1 VTEEAKTDGAAG
13 PAAWADALLAL
24 ALIAVDPAGLG
35 GVTLRS
41 GPGPARDIWLARLKA
56 LLPSGAPLRRIPS
69 HIGDDRLLGG
79 LDLAASLA
87 AGRPVAQRG
96 LLAECDGGVAIL
108 TMAERVETGCAA
120 HLTAVLDKGEAVIE
134 RDGMAMRLPA
144 RLGLIALDEGLGAD
158 EKPPEALLD
167 RLSFH
172 IGLQDVRAA
181 DLDQLAPD
189 PCAVAQARIV
199 LGEAAPVD
207 NAIIEGLCEAAD
219 MLGIASP
226 RAPILALR
234 AARAHAALEGRT
246 QVTTEDA
253 ALAARLVLAPR
264 ATRAP
269 PGANTAPE
277 NEAPEDPPPPE
288 DAAPPP
294 DPPNPTDDEDMTA
307 DAPPSEA
314 AMMIEAIQAALPDD
328 LLAQVALRDAA
339 KSRAAGRGG
348 GGKAKSAR
356 RGRPIGSRSG
366 DLRPGDRLNLVETLR
381 AAAPW
386 QTLRGG
392 GLGATR
398 VQVRQQDFRIR
409 RFVQDPES
417 TTIFAVDA
425 SGSSALN
432 RLSEAKGAVELLLAK
447 AYVSRSRVALIAF
460 RGPGAELLLPATRS
474 LTRAKRQLADLPGGG
489 GTPLAAGIDAARA
502 LAEGEKAKQ
511 RTPLIIFLTDGKAN
525 IGRDGA
531 PGRAAAAA
539 DALTAA
545 EALRAGGFGVVF
557 VDTSPRP
564 QADGDRLARA
574 MGAVYAPLP
583 FVQAQAMANLISE
596 VAPGRGAARVR
607 A

>member
-1 VTEEAKTDGAAG
+1 VTAAATRDGATGAS
-13 PAAWADALLAL
+13 AWTDALLAL
-24 ALIAVDPAGLG
+24 ALFAVDPAGLG
-35 GVTLRS
+35 GVDLRS
-41 GPGPARDIWLARLKA
+41 GAGPARDLWLERLRH
-56 LLPSGAPLRRIPS
+56 LLPSSVPLRRIPS
-69 HIGDDRLLGG
+69 HIADDRLLGG

-108 TMAERVETGCAA
+108 TMAERVATSCSA
-120 HLTAVLDKGEAVIE
+120 HLTAVLDLGEAVIE
-134 RDGMAMRLPA
+134 RDGMALRLPA
-144 RLGLIALDEGLGAD
+144 RLGLVALDEGLTPD
-158 EKPPEALLD
+158 EQPPEPLLD
-167 RLSFH
+167 RLAFR
-172 IGLQDVRAA
+172 IALGAVRIEDLNQAA
-181 DLDQLAPD
+181 SE
-189 PCAVAQARIV
+189 PCAIAQARV
-199 LGEAAPVD
+199 LLAEAAPVD
-207 NAIIEGLCEAAD
+207 AAIIEGLCEAAEI
-219 MLGIASP
+219 LGIASP

-234 AARAHAALEGRT
+234 AARAHAACHGRT

-253 ALAARLVLAPR
+253 AVAARLVLAPR
-264 ATRAP
+264 ATRGPAEAAP
-269 PGANTAPE
+269 APDANTPD
-277 NEAPEDPPPPE
+277 NPPPPE
-288 DAAPPP
+288 AAAPPP
-294 DPPNPTDDEDMTA
+294 DPTNQADEAMTA
-307 DAPPSEA
+307 DAPPSDAE
-314 AMMIEAIQAALPDD
+314 MLIEAIQAALPDD
-328 LLAQVALRDAA
+328 LLAQIAIRDAA
-339 KSRAAGRGG
+339 KARAAGRGGG

-356 RGRPIGSRSG
+356 RGRPIGSRTG

-460 RGPGAELLLPATRS
+460 RGAGAELLLPATRS

-511 RTPLIIFLTDGKAN
+511 RTPLIVLLTDGKAN

-545 EALRAGGFGVVF
+545 EAFRAGGFGAVF

-564 QADGDRLARA
+564 QPDGDRLARA

-583 FVQAQAMANLISE
+583 FVQAQAMADLITE
-596 VAPGRGAARVR
+596 VAPRRGAARER
-607 A
+607 G

>member
-1 VTEEAKTDGAAG
+1 MTAAATRDGAPGAG
-13 PAAWADALLAL
+13 AWTDALLAL
-24 ALIAVDPAGLG
+24 ALFAVDPAGLG
-35 GVTLRS
+35 GVVLRS
-41 GPGPARDIWLARLKA
+41 GPGPARDLWLERLKH
-56 LLPSGAPLRRIPS
+56 LLPSGVPLRRIPA
-69 HIGDDRLLGG
+69 HIADDRLLGG

-120 HLTAVLDKGEAVIE
+120 HLTAVLDQGEAVIE
-134 RDGMAMRLPA
+134 RDGMALRLPA
-144 RLGLIALDEGLGAD
+144 RLGLIALDEGLTPD
-158 EKPPEALLD
+158 EQPPEPLLD
-167 RLSFH
+167 RLAFR
-172 IGLQDVRAA
+172 IELGKVRTD
-181 DLDQLAPD
+181 DLDEAASNPGAIARARVVLA
-189 PCAVAQARIV
+189 
-199 LGEAAPVD
+199 EAAPVD
-207 NAIIEGLCEAAD
+207 DAIIEGLCEAAD
-219 MLGIASP
+219 MLGITSP

-234 AARAHAALEGRT
+234 AARAHAALHGRA
-246 QVTTEDA
+246 QVKTEDA

-264 ATRAP
+264 ATRGPAE
-269 PGANTAPE
+269 TAPAPE
-277 NEAPEDPPPPE
+277 AEAPDNPPPPDE
-288 DAAPPP
+288 AAPPP
-294 DPPNPTDDEDMTA
+294 DPTNQADDDNTA
-307 DAPPSEA
+307 DAAPSDA
-314 AMMIEAIQAALPDD
+314 DMMIKAIQAALPEN
-328 LLAQVALRDAA
+328 LLAQIALRDAA
-339 KSRAAGRGG
+339 KARAAGRGG
-348 GGKAKSAR
+348 AGGKAKSAR
-356 RGRPIGSRSG
+356 RGRPIGSRTG
-366 DLRPGDRLNLVETLR
+366 ELRPGDRLNLVETLR

-460 RGPGAELLLPATRS
+460 RGAGAELLLPATRS

-511 RTPLIIFLTDGKAN
+511 RTPLIVLLTDGKAN

-531 PGRAAAAA
+531 PGRAVAAA

-545 EALRAGGFGVVF
+545 EAFRAGGFGAVF

-564 QADGDRLARA
+564 QPDGDRLARA

-583 FVQAQAMANLISE
+583 FAQAQAMADLINE
-596 VAPGRGAARVR
+596 VAPKTRAR
-607 A
+607 

>member
-1 VTEEAKTDGAAG
+1 VTAATTRDGAPGAV
-13 PAAWADALLAL
+13 AWADALLAL
-24 ALIAVDPAGLG
+24 ALFAVDPAGLG
-35 GVTLRS
+35 GVVLRS
-41 GPGPARDIWLARLKA
+41 GPGPARDLWLERLKQ
-56 LLPSGAPLRRIPS
+56 LLPAGVPLRRIPS
-69 HIGDDRLLGG
+69 HIADDRLLGG

-96 LLAECDGGVAIL
+96 LLAECDHGVAIL

-120 HLTAVLDKGEAVIE
+120 HLAAVLDLGEAVIE

-144 RLGLIALDEGLGAD
+144 RLGLVALDEGLTPD
-158 EKPPEALLD
+158 EQPPDPLLD
-167 RLSFH
+167 RLAFRIELGSVRTDEL
-172 IGLQDVRAA
+172 GRAA
-181 DLDQLAPD
+181 SSPNTITSARLVLA
-189 PCAVAQARIV
+189 Q
-199 LGEAAPVD
+199 AAPVD
-207 NAIIEGLCEAAD
+207 DAIIEGLCEAAE
-219 MLGIASP
+219 MLGIISP

-234 AARAHAALEGRT
+234 VARAHAAIQGRA

-264 ATRAP
+264 ATRGPAE
-269 PGANTAPE
+269 TAP
-277 NEAPEDPPPPE
+277 APDADTPDNPSP
-288 DAAPPP
+288 DAAAPPP
-294 DPPNPTDDEDMTA
+294 DPTNQAEQDTTA
-307 DAPPSEA
+307 DAPPNASE
-314 AMMIEAIQAALPDD
+314 MMIEAIQAALPDD
-328 LLAQVALRDAA
+328 LLAQIAARNAA
-339 KSRAAGRGG
+339 KARAAGRGGG

-356 RGRPIGSRSG
+356 RGRPIGSRTW

-386 QTLRGG
+386 QILRGG

-409 RFVQDPES
+409 RFIQDPES

-460 RGPGAELLLPATRS
+460 RGAGAELLLPATRS

-511 RTPLIIFLTDGKAN
+511 RTPLIVLLTDGKAN

-545 EALRAGGFGVVF
+545 QAFRAGGFGAVF

-564 QADGDRLARA
+564 QPDGDRLARA

-583 FVQAQAMANLISE
+583 FVQAQAMADLISE
-596 VAPGRGAARVR
+596 VAPKRGAARAR
-607 A
+607 G

>member
-1 VTEEAKTDGAAG
+1 L
-13 PAAWADALLAL
+13 AWTDALLTL
-24 ALIAVDPAGLG
+24 ALFAIDPIGLG
-35 GVTLRS
+35 GVVVRS
-41 GPGPARDIWLARLKA
+41 GPGPARDLWLARLKD
-56 LLPSGAPLRRIPS
+56 LLPPGAPLRRIPS

-108 TMAERVETGCAA
+108 TMAERVETACAA
-120 HLTAVLDKGEAVIE
+120 HLTAVLDQGEAVIE
-134 RDGMAMRLPA
+134 RDGMALRLPA
-144 RLGLIALDEGLGAD
+144 RLGLIALDEGLGPD
-158 EKPPEALLD
+158 ECPPEALLD
-167 RLSFH
+167 RLAFRLA
-172 IGLQDVRAA
+172 LQDIRTP
-181 DLDQLAPD
+181 DLDQEPGD
-189 PCAVAQARIV
+189 PIVVAQARLI
-199 LGEAAPVD
+199 LAQGAPVD
-207 NAIIEGLCEAAD
+207 GAIIAGICEAAE

-234 AARAHAALEGRT
+234 AARAHAALQGRA
-246 QVTTEDA
+246 QVTAEDA

-264 ATRAP
+264 ATRTPAEAAP
-269 PGANTAPE
+269 APDQDAAE
-277 NEAPEDPPPPE
+277 NPPPPDE
-288 DAAPPP
+288 GAPPP
-294 DPPNPTDDEDMTA
+294 DQTDRADEDTTT
-307 DAPPSEA
+307 DALPSDAE
-314 AMMIEAIQAALPDD
+314 MIIEAIQAALPDD
-328 LLAQVALRDAA
+328 LFAQVALRDAA
-339 KSRAAGRGG
+339 KARAAGRGG

-432 RLSEAKGAVELLLAK
+432 RLSEAKGAVELLLAR

-460 RGPGAELLLPATRS
+460 RGAVAELLLPATRS

-511 RTPLIIFLTDGKAN
+511 RTPLIVLLTDGKAN

-539 DALTAA
+539 DAMTAA
-545 EALRAGGFGVVF
+545 EAFRAGGFDAVF

-564 QADGDRLARA
+564 QPDGDRLARA

-583 FVQAQAMANLISE
+583 FVQAQAMADLISE
-596 VAPGRGAARVR
+596 VAPKTRTR
-607 A
+607 

>member
-1 VTEEAKTDGAAG
+1 VTEGAKTDGAAG
-13 PAAWADALLAL
+13 AAAWTDAVLAL
-24 ALIAVDPAGLG
+24 SLFAVDPTGLG
-35 GVTLRS
+35 GVALRS
-41 GPGPARDIWLARLKA
+41 GPGPARDLWLSRLKD
-56 LLPSGAPLRRIPS
+56 LLPPGVPLRRIPS
-69 HIGDDRLLGG
+69 HIGEDRLLGG

-108 TMAERVETGCAA
+108 PMAERVEMACAA
-120 HLTAVLDKGEAVIE
+120 HLTAVLDQGEAVLE
-134 RDGMAMRLPA
+134 RDGVAMRLPA
-144 RLGLIALDEGLGAD
+144 RLGLIALDEGLSAD
-158 EKPPEALLD
+158 EQAPETLLD
-167 RLSFH
+167 RLSFR
-172 IGLQDVRAA
+172 IGLQDVGKA
-181 DLDQLAPD
+181 DLDQAPPD
-189 PCAVAQARIV
+189 PAAVAQARLV
-199 LGEAAPVD
+199 LAKGAPGD
-207 NAIIEGLCEAAD
+207 DAIIRGLCEAAE

-234 AARAHAALEGRT
+234 VARVHAALRGRT
-246 QVTTEDA
+246 QLNTEDA

-269 PGANTAPE
+269 P
-277 NEAPEDPPPPE
+277 EAGPTPDMEAAESPPPPPAE
-288 DAAPPP
+288 AAPPP
-294 DPPNPTDDEDMTA
+294 DLTNPADDDTLA
-307 DAPPSEA
+307 DAPPSDAE
-314 AMMIEAIQAALPDD
+314 MMIEAIQAALPDD

-339 KSRAAGRGG
+339 KARAAGRGG

-460 RGPGAELLLPATRS
+460 RGAGAELLLPATRS

-489 GTPLAAGIDAARA
+489 GTPLAAGIDAART

-511 RTPLIIFLTDGKAN
+511 RTPLIVLLTDGKAN

-545 EALRAGGFGVVF
+545 TALRAAGFGAVF

-564 QADGDRLARA
+564 QPDGDRLARA

-583 FVQAQAMANLISE
+583 FVQAQAMADLISE
-596 VAPGRGAARVR
+596 VAPGRGAARER
-607 A
+607 T

>member
-1 VTEEAKTDGAAG
+1 MVGATSEEMTDAHPGAV
-13 PAAWADALLAL
+13 AWSDALMAL
-24 ALIAVDPAGLG
+24 TLFAVDPTGLAG
-35 GVTLRS
+35 VAIRS
-41 GPGPARDIWLARLKA
+41 GPGPARDHWLARLRD
-56 LLPSGAPLRRIPS
+56 LLAPNAPLRRIPS

-120 HLTAVLDKGEAVIE
+120 HLTAVLDQGEAVIE

-144 RLGLIALDEGLGAD
+144 RLGLIALDEGLSAD
-158 EKPPEALLD
+158 EQAPEALLD
-167 RLSFH
+167 RLAFR
-172 IGLQDVRAA
+172 IGLQDVRIA
-181 DLDQLAPD
+181 DLDQAATD
-189 PCAVAQARIV
+189 PGAVAEARLI
-199 LGEAAPVD
+199 LARAAPVD
-207 NAIIEGLCEAAD
+207 DAIIQGLCEAAEI
-219 MLGIASP
+219 LGIDSP

-234 AARAHAALEGRT
+234 AARAHAALRGRV

-269 PGANTAPE
+269 PDSHMAPE
-277 NEAPEDPPPPE
+277 SEAPADTPPPE

-294 DPPNPTDDEDMTA
+294 DPPNPADDQDTTA

-314 AMMIEAIQAALPDD
+314 EMMIEAIQAALPED
-328 LLAQVALRDAA
+328 LLAQVAMRDAA
-339 KSRAAGRGG
+339 KARAAGRGG

-386 QTLRGG
+386 QRLRGG

-460 RGPGAELLLPATRS
+460 RGAGAELLLPATRS

-502 LAEGEKAKQ
+502 LAEGEKSKQ
-511 RTPLIIFLTDGKAN
+511 RTPLIVLLTDGRAN

-539 DALTAA
+539 DAMTAA
-545 EALRAGGFGVVF
+545 AALRAGGFGAVF

-564 QADGDRLARA
+564 QPDGDKLARA

-583 FVQAQAMANLISE
+583 FVQAEAVADLISE
-596 VAPGRGAARVR
+596 VAPKTWAR
-607 A
+607 

>member
-1 VTEEAKTDGAAG
+1 MTEEAKTDGAAG
-13 PAAWADALLAL
+13 ATAWTDALLAL
-24 ALIAVDPAGLG
+24 SLFAVNPTGLG
-35 GVTLRS
+35 GVAVRS
-41 GPGPARDIWLARLKA
+41 GPGPARDLWLARLKD
-56 LLPSGAPLRRIPS
+56 LLPPGVPLRRIPS

-108 TMAERVETGCAA
+108 TMAERVESACAA
-120 HLTAVLDKGEAVIE
+120 HLTAVLDQGEAVIE
-134 RDGMAMRLPA
+134 RDGVAMRLPA
-144 RLGLIALDEGLGAD
+144 RLGLVALDEGLSAD
-158 EKPPEALLD
+158 EQAPETLLD
-167 RLSFH
+167 RLSFR
-172 IGLQDVRAA
+172 IGLQDVRMP
-181 DLDQLAPD
+181 DLHQAPPD
-189 PCAVAQARIV
+189 PAAVAQARGI
-199 LGEAAPVD
+199 LGKAAPVD
-207 NAIIEGLCEAAD
+207 DAIIQGLCEAAE

-234 AARAHAALEGRT
+234 VARVHAALRGRT
-246 QVTTEDA
+246 QLNTEDA

-269 PGANTAPE
+269 PEAAPAPDA
-277 NEAPEDPPPPE
+277 EAPESPPPPA

-294 DPPNPTDDEDMTA
+294 DLTNSADDDTLA
-307 DAPPSEA
+307 DAPPSDAE
-314 AMMIEAIQAALPDD
+314 MIIEAIQAALPED

-339 KSRAAGRGG
+339 KARAAGRGG

-392 GLGATR
+392 GLGASR

-409 RFVQDPES
+409 RFVQAPES

-447 AYVSRSRVALIAF
+447 AYVARSRVALIAF
-460 RGPGAELLLPATRS
+460 RGTGAELLLPATRS

-489 GTPLAAGIDAARA
+489 GTPLAAGIDAART

-511 RTPLIIFLTDGKAN
+511 RTPLIVLLTDGKAN

-545 EALRAGGFGVVF
+545 EALRAGGFGAVF

-564 QADGDRLARA
+564 QPDGDRLARA

-583 FVQAQAMANLISE
+583 FVQAQAMADLISE
-596 VAPGRGAARVR
+596 VAPGHGAARKR